1 MADVLCIGGG
11 VFDRSKKEEKEKE
24 KAEFNKEYGAS
35 TTHLFLVLVLVC
47 YPKR

>member
-1 MADVLCIGGG
+1 MGGG
-11 VFDRSKKEEKEKE
+11 VFDLRKKGKKEKEKE
-24 KAEFNKEYGAS
+24 GFNKEYGAS